1 MGGRAHG
8 YKEITMNTNTNNNTV
23 NNNNESLD
31 LNMEDLFV
39 DGDKLQ
45 DAEKDIEEKTNEI
58 LMTYNRFLYSENP
71 DTIAELVV
79 NVFELAQ
86 SIDPQNIFYEATEDR
101 IKWSTQA
108 LSANMS
114 QFVLVE
120 GLLTHRFKAGLLVNV
135 FENEMGTTVKVLP
148 ANSDILKGT
157 AYLGGLKD
165 MKQVN
170 HIVENVIQVA
180 NIPTE
185 GPNSQMT
192 VVQEPLNPAMPQMT
206 GYCIV
211 LFGLEP
217 QQMSNLKRASKV
229 KKASEKMSKF
239 VSNASTAG
247 YATTKAALDGIVTPG
262 MDLATKM
269 GGLVI
274 GSVAT
279 GAAKSGMTFV
289 GELTG
294 ALVQADLPHCE
305 QLNTI
310 KSNCAKLAMQ
320 YGRGNK
326 NDSFSFEF

>member
-1 MGGRAHG
+1 M
-8 YKEITMNTNTNNNTV
+8 
-23 NNNNESLD
+23 SLD
-31 LNMEDLFV
+31 LNMDNMFV
-39 DGDKLQ
+39 SGDELEQ
-45 DAEKDIEEKTNEI
+45 AEQANEEQVLEQ
-58 LMTYNRFLYSENP
+58 YDRFLYCEDPN
-71 DTIAELVV
+71 TIAELAT
-79 NVFELAQ
+79 NVFGFAQ
-86 SIDPQNIFYEATEDR
+86 SVDPNNAFFETSDNY
-101 IKWSTQA
+101 IKWSLKA
-108 LSANMS
+108 MSNNMK

-120 GLLTHRFKAGLLVNV
+120 GLLSHRMKAGLLANV
-135 FENEMGTTVKVLP
+135 YEDENNATFKVMLSN
-148 ANSDILKGT
+148 ADVLKGT
-157 AYLGGLKD
+157 AFLGKLKD

-170 HIVENVIQVA
+170 HIIENVIKVA
-180 NIPTE
+180 NIPVE
-185 GPNSQMT
+185 GPNSQIT
-192 VVQEPLNPAMPQMT
+192 VVQEPINPNMPNML

-211 LFGLEP
+211 LFNLEP

-229 KKASEKMSKF
+229 KKASDKMSKF

-310 KSNCAKLAMQ
+310 KSNCAKLALQ

>member
-1 MGGRAHG
+1 M
-8 YKEITMNTNTNNNTV
+8 
-23 NNNNESLD
+23 SLD
-31 LNMEDLFV
+31 LNMDNMFV
-39 DGDKLQ
+39 SGDELEQ
-45 DAEKDIEEKTNEI
+45 AEQANEEQVLEQ
-58 LMTYNRFLYSENP
+58 YDRFLYSEDPN
-71 DTIAELVV
+71 TIAELAT
-79 NVFELAQ
+79 NVFGFAQ
-86 SIDPQNIFYEATEDR
+86 SVDPNNAFFETSDNY
-101 IKWSTQA
+101 IKWSLKA
-108 LSANMS
+108 MSNNMT

-120 GLLTHRFKAGLLVNV
+120 GLLSHRMKAGLLANV
-135 FENEMGTTVKVLP
+135 YADENNATFKVMLS
-148 ANSDILKGT
+148 NSDVLKGT
-157 AYLGGLKD
+157 AFLGKLKD

-170 HIVENVIQVA
+170 HITENVIKVA

-185 GPNSQMT
+185 GPNAQMT
-192 VVQEPLNPAMPQMT
+192 VVQEPINPNMPNML

-211 LFGLEP
+211 LFNLEP

-229 KKASEKMSKF
+229 KKASDKMSKF

-294 ALVQADLPHCE
+294 SLVQADLPHCE

-310 KSNCAKLAMQ
+310 KSNCAKLALQ
-320 YGRGNK
+320 YGKGNR

>member
-1 MGGRAHG
+1 M
-8 YKEITMNTNTNNNTV
+8 
-23 NNNNESLD
+23 SLD
-31 LNMEDLFV
+31 LNMDNMFV
-39 DGDKLQ
+39 SGDELEQ
-45 DAEKDIEEKTNEI
+45 AEQANEEQVLEQ
-58 LMTYNRFLYSENP
+58 YDRFLYSEDPN
-71 DTIAELVV
+71 TIAEIAT
-79 NVFELAQ
+79 NVFGFAQ
-86 SIDPQNIFYEATEDR
+86 SVDPNNAFFETSDNY
-101 IKWSTQA
+101 IKWSLKA
-108 LSANMS
+108 MSNNMT

-120 GLLTHRFKAGLLVNV
+120 GLLSHRMKAGLLANV
-135 FENEMGTTVKVLP
+135 YADENNATFKVMLSN
-148 ANSDILKGT
+148 ADVLKGT
-157 AYLGGLKD
+157 AFLGKLKD

-170 HIVENVIQVA
+170 HITENVIKVA
-180 NIPTE
+180 NIPVE
-185 GPNSQMT
+185 GPNAQMT
-192 VVQEPLNPAMPQMT
+192 VVQEPINPNMPNML

-211 LFGLEP
+211 LFNLEP

-229 KKASEKMSKF
+229 KKASDKMSKF

-294 ALVQADLPHCE
+294 ALVAADLPHCE
-305 QLNTI
+305 QLNVI

-320 YGRGNK
+320 YGKGNK

>member
-1 MGGRAHG
+1 M
-8 YKEITMNTNTNNNTV
+8 
-23 NNNNESLD
+23 SLD
-31 LNMEDLFV
+31 LNMDNMFV
-39 DGDKLQ
+39 DGDQLEQ
-45 DAEKDIEEKTNEI
+45 AEQANEEQVLEQ
-58 LMTYNRFLYSENP
+58 YDRFLYSEDPN
-71 DTIAELVV
+71 TIAELAT
-79 NVFELAQ
+79 NVFGFAQ
-86 SIDPQNIFYEATEDR
+86 SVDPNNAFFETSDNY
-101 IKWSTQA
+101 IKWSLKA
-108 LSANMS
+108 MSNNMT

-120 GLLTHRFKAGLLVNV
+120 GLLSHRMKAGLLANV
-135 FENEMGTTVKVLP
+135 YEDENNATFKVMLS
-148 ANSDILKGT
+148 NSDVLKGT
-157 AYLGGLKD
+157 AFLGKLKD

-170 HIVENVIQVA
+170 HIIENVIKVA
-180 NIPTE
+180 NIPVE
-185 GPNSQMT
+185 GPNAQIT
-192 VVQEPLNPAMPQMT
+192 VVQEPINPNMPNML

-211 LFGLEP
+211 LFNLEP

-229 KKASEKMSKF
+229 KKASDKMSKF

>member
-1 MGGRAHG
+1 M
-8 YKEITMNTNTNNNTV
+8 
-23 NNNNESLD
+23 SLD
-31 LNMEDLFV
+31 LNMDNMFV
-39 DGDKLQ
+39 SGDELEQ
-45 DAEKDIEEKTNEI
+45 AEQANEEQVLEQ
-58 LMTYNRFLYSENP
+58 YDRFLYCEDPN
-71 DTIAELVV
+71 TIAELAT
-79 NVFELAQ
+79 NVFGFAQ
-86 SIDPQNIFYEATEDR
+86 SVDPNNAFFETSDNY
-101 IKWSTQA
+101 IKWSLKA
-108 LSANMS
+108 MSNNMR

-120 GLLTHRFKAGLLVNV
+120 GLLSHRMKAGLLTNV
-135 FENEMGTTVKVLP
+135 FTDENNATFKVMP
-148 ANSDILKGT
+148 NNSDILKGT
-157 AYLGGLKD
+157 AFLGKLKD

-170 HIVENVIQVA
+170 HIIENVIKVA
-180 NIPTE
+180 NIPVE
-185 GPNSQMT
+185 GPNAQIT
-192 VVQEPLNPAMPQMT
+192 VVQEPINPNMPNML

-211 LFGLEP
+211 LFNLEP

-229 KKASEKMSKF
+229 KKASDKMSKF

-294 ALVQADLPHCE
+294 ALAAADLPHCE
-305 QLNTI
+305 QLNVI

-320 YGRGNK
+320 YGKGNK

>member
-1 MGGRAHG
+1 M
-8 YKEITMNTNTNNNTV
+8 
-23 NNNNESLD
+23 SLD
-31 LNMEDLFV
+31 LNMDNMFV
-39 DGDKLQ
+39 SGDELEQ
-45 DAEKDIEEKTNEI
+45 AEQANEEQVLEQ
-58 LMTYNRFLYSENP
+58 YDRFLYCEDPN
-71 DTIAELVV
+71 TIAELAT
-79 NVFELAQ
+79 NVFGFAQ
-86 SIDPQNIFYEATEDR
+86 SVDPNNAFFETSDNY
-101 IKWSTQA
+101 IKWSLKA
-108 LSANMS
+108 MSNNMN

-120 GLLTHRFKAGLLVNV
+120 GLLSHRMKAGLLANV
-135 FENEMGTTVKVLP
+135 YEDENNATFKVMLSN
-148 ANSDILKGT
+148 ADVLKGT
-157 AYLGGLKD
+157 AFLGKLKD

-170 HIVENVIQVA
+170 HIIENVIKVA
-180 NIPTE
+180 NIPVE
-185 GPNSQMT
+185 GPNSQIT
-192 VVQEPLNPAMPQMT
+192 VVQEPINPNMPNML

-211 LFGLEP
+211 LFNLEP

-229 KKASEKMSKF
+229 KKASDPMSKF

-310 KSNCAKLAMQ
+310 KSNCAKLALQ

>member
-1 MGGRAHG
+1 M
-8 YKEITMNTNTNNNTV
+8 
-23 NNNNESLD
+23 SLD
-31 LNMEDLFV
+31 LNMDNMFV
-39 DGDKLQ
+39 SGDELEQ
-45 DAEKDIEEKTNEI
+45 AEQANEEQVLEQ
-58 LMTYNRFLYSENP
+58 YDRFLYCEDPN
-71 DTIAELVV
+71 TIAELAT
-79 NVFELAQ
+79 NVFGFAQ
-86 SIDPQNIFYEATEDR
+86 SVDPNNAFFETSDNY
-101 IKWSTQA
+101 IKWSLKA
-108 LSANMS
+108 MSNNMN

-120 GLLTHRFKAGLLVNV
+120 GLLSHRMKAGLLANV
-135 FENEMGTTVKVLP
+135 YEDENNATFKVMLSN
-148 ANSDILKGT
+148 ADVLKGT
-157 AYLGGLKD
+157 AFLGKLKD

-170 HIVENVIQVA
+170 HIIENVIKVA
-180 NIPTE
+180 NIPVE
-185 GPNSQMT
+185 GPNSQIT
-192 VVQEPLNPAMPQMT
+192 VVQEPINPNMPNML

-211 LFGLEP
+211 LFNLEP

-229 KKASEKMSKF
+229 KKASDKMSKF

-305 QLNTI
+305 QLNVI
-310 KSNCAKLAMQ
+310 KSNCAKLALQ

>member
-1 MGGRAHG
+1 M
-8 YKEITMNTNTNNNTV
+8 
-23 NNNNESLD
+23 SLD
-31 LNMEDLFV
+31 LNMDNMFV
-39 DGDKLQ
+39 SGDELEQ
-45 DAEKDIEEKTNEI
+45 AEQANEEQVLEQ
-58 LMTYNRFLYSENP
+58 YDRFLYSEDPN
-71 DTIAELVV
+71 TIAELAT
-79 NVFELAQ
+79 NVFGFAQ
-86 SIDPQNIFYEATEDR
+86 SVDPNNAFFETSDNY
-101 IKWSTQA
+101 IKWSLKA
-108 LSANMS
+108 MSNNMT

-120 GLLTHRFKAGLLVNV
+120 GLLSHRMKAGLLANV
-135 FENEMGTTVKVLP
+135 FADENNATFKVMLSN
-148 ANSDILKGT
+148 ADVLKGT
-157 AYLGGLKD
+157 AFLGKLKD

-170 HIVENVIQVA
+170 HIIENVIKVA
-180 NIPTE
+180 NIPVE
-185 GPNSQMT
+185 GPNSQIT
-192 VVQEPLNPAMPQMT
+192 VVQEPINPNMPNML

-211 LFGLEP
+211 LFNLEP

-229 KKASEKMSKF
+229 KKASDKMSKF

-262 MDLATKM
+262 MELATKM
-269 GGLVI
+269 GGLVV

>member
-1 MGGRAHG
+1 MS
-8 YKEITMNTNTNNNTV
+8 NN
-23 NNNNESLD
+23 
-31 LNMEDLFV
+31 
-39 DGDKLQ
+39 
-45 DAEKDIEEKTNEI
+45 
-58 LMTYNRFLYSENP
+58 MT
-71 DTIAELVV
+71 
-79 NVFELAQ
+79 
-86 SIDPQNIFYEATEDR
+86 
-101 IKWSTQA
+101 
-108 LSANMS
+108 

-120 GLLTHRFKAGLLVNV
+120 GLLSHRMKAGLLANV
-135 FENEMGTTVKVLP
+135 FADENNATFKVMLS
-148 ANSDILKGT
+148 NSDILKGT
-157 AYLGGLKD
+157 AFLGKLKD

-170 HIVENVIQVA
+170 HIIENVIKVA
-180 NIPTE
+180 NIPVE
-185 GPNSQMT
+185 GPNAQMT
-192 VVQEPLNPAMPQMT
+192 VVQEPINPNMPNML

-229 KKASEKMSKF
+229 KKASDKMSKF

-279 GAAKSGMTFV
+279 SAAKSGMTFV

>member
-1 MGGRAHG
+1 M
-8 YKEITMNTNTNNNTV
+8 
-23 NNNNESLD
+23 SLD
-31 LNMEDLFV
+31 LNMDNMFV
-39 DGDKLQ
+39 SGDELEQ
-45 DAEKDIEEKTNEI
+45 AEQANEEQVLEQ
-58 LMTYNRFLYSENP
+58 YDRFLYCEDPN
-71 DTIAELVV
+71 TIAELAT
-79 NVFELAQ
+79 NVFGFAQ
-86 SIDPQNIFYEATEDR
+86 SVDPNNAFFETSDNY
-101 IKWSTQA
+101 IKWSLKA
-108 LSANMS
+108 MSNNMK

-120 GLLTHRFKAGLLVNV
+120 GLLSHRMKAGLLANV
-135 FENEMGTTVKVLP
+135 YEDENNATFKVMLSN
-148 ANSDILKGT
+148 ADVLKGT
-157 AYLGGLKD
+157 AFLGKLKD

-170 HIVENVIQVA
+170 HIIENVIKVA
-180 NIPTE
+180 NIPVE
-185 GPNSQMT
+185 GPNSQIT
-192 VVQEPLNPAMPQMT
+192 VVQEPINPNMPNML

-211 LFGLEP
+211 LFNLEP

-229 KKASEKMSKF
+229 KKASDKMSKF

-247 YATTKAALDGIVTPG
+247 YATTKAALDGIVTPS

-305 QLNTI
+305 QLNVI

-320 YGRGNK
+320 YGKGNK

>member
-8 YKEITMNTNTNNNTV
+8 YKEINMNNNTV

-31 LNMEDLFV
+31 LNMENLFV

-71 DTIAELVV
+71 DTIAELIM

-135 FENEMGTTVKVLP
+135 FENEMGATVKVLP

-206 GYCIV
+206 GFCIV

-229 KKASEKMSKF
+229 KKASDKMSKF

-310 KSNCAKLAMQ
+310 KSNCAKLALQ

>member
-1 MGGRAHG
+1 M
-8 YKEITMNTNTNNNTV
+8 
-23 NNNNESLD
+23 SLD
-31 LNMEDLFV
+31 LNMDNMFVSGDDLE
-39 DGDKLQ
+39 Q
-45 DAEKDIEEKTNEI
+45 AEQANEEQVLEQ
-58 LMTYNRFLYSENP
+58 YDRFLYSEDPN
-71 DTIAELVV
+71 TIAELAT
-79 NVFELAQ
+79 NVFGFAQ
-86 SIDPQNIFYEATEDR
+86 SVDPNNAFFETSDNY
-101 IKWSTQA
+101 IKWSLKA
-108 LSANMS
+108 MSNNMT

-120 GLLTHRFKAGLLVNV
+120 GLLSHRMKAGLLANV
-135 FENEMGTTVKVLP
+135 YADENNATFKVMLSN
-148 ANSDILKGT
+148 ADVLKGT
-157 AYLGGLKD
+157 AFLGKLKD

-170 HIVENVIQVA
+170 HIIENVIKVA
-180 NIPTE
+180 NIPVE
-185 GPNSQMT
+185 GPNSQIT
-192 VVQEPLNPAMPQMT
+192 VVQEPINPNMPNML

-211 LFGLEP
+211 LFNLEP

-229 KKASEKMSKF
+229 KKASDKMSKF

-262 MDLATKM
+262 MELATKM
-269 GGLVI
+269 GGLVV

>member
-1 MGGRAHG
+1 M
-8 YKEITMNTNTNNNTV
+8 
-23 NNNNESLD
+23 SLD
-31 LNMEDLFV
+31 LNMDNMFV
-39 DGDKLQ
+39 SGDELEQ
-45 DAEKDIEEKTNEI
+45 AEQANEEQVLEQ
-58 LMTYNRFLYSENP
+58 YDRFLYCEDPN
-71 DTIAELVV
+71 TIAELAT
-79 NVFELAQ
+79 NVFGFAQ
-86 SIDPQNIFYEATEDR
+86 SVDPNNAFFETSDNY
-101 IKWSTQA
+101 IKWSLKA
-108 LSANMS
+108 MSNNMN

-120 GLLTHRFKAGLLVNV
+120 GLLSHRMKAGLLANV
-135 FENEMGTTVKVLP
+135 YADENNATFKVMLSN
-148 ANSDILKGT
+148 ADVLKGT
-157 AYLGGLKD
+157 AFLGKLKD

-170 HIVENVIQVA
+170 HIIENVIKVA
-180 NIPTE
+180 NIPVE
-185 GPNSQMT
+185 GPNSQIT
-192 VVQEPLNPAMPQMT
+192 VVQEPINPNMPNML

-211 LFGLEP
+211 LFNLEP

-229 KKASEKMSKF
+229 KKASDKMSKF

-247 YATTKAALDGIVTPG
+247 YATTKAALDGIVTPS

-310 KSNCAKLAMQ
+310 KSNCAKLALQ

>member
-1 MGGRAHG
+1 M
-8 YKEITMNTNTNNNTV
+8 
-23 NNNNESLD
+23 SLD
-31 LNMEDLFV
+31 LNMDNMFV
-39 DGDKLQ
+39 SGDELEQ
-45 DAEKDIEEKTNEI
+45 AEQANEEQVLEQ
-58 LMTYNRFLYSENP
+58 YDRFLYCEDPN
-71 DTIAELVV
+71 TIAEIAT
-79 NVFELAQ
+79 NVFGFAQ
-86 SIDPQNIFYEATEDR
+86 SVDPNNAFFETSDNY
-101 IKWSTQA
+101 IKWSLKA
-108 LSANMS
+108 MSNNMT

-120 GLLTHRFKAGLLVNV
+120 GLLSHRMKAGLLANV
-135 FENEMGTTVKVLP
+135 FADENNATFKVMLSN
-148 ANSDILKGT
+148 ADVLKGT
-157 AYLGGLKD
+157 AFLGKLKD

-170 HIVENVIQVA
+170 HIIENVIKVA
-180 NIPTE
+180 NIPVE
-185 GPNSQMT
+185 GPNAQIT
-192 VVQEPLNPAMPQMT
+192 VVQEPINPNMPNML

-211 LFGLEP
+211 LFNLEP

-229 KKASEKMSKF
+229 KKASDKMSKF

-305 QLNTI
+305 QLNVI
-310 KSNCAKLAMQ
+310 KSNCAKLALQ

>member
-1 MGGRAHG
+1 M
-8 YKEITMNTNTNNNTV
+8 
-23 NNNNESLD
+23 SLD
-31 LNMEDLFV
+31 LNMDNMFV
-39 DGDKLQ
+39 SGDELEQ
-45 DAEKDIEEKTNEI
+45 AEQANEEQVLEQ
-58 LMTYNRFLYSENP
+58 YDRFLYCEDPN
-71 DTIAELVV
+71 TIAELAT
-79 NVFELAQ
+79 NVFGFAQ
-86 SIDPQNIFYEATEDR
+86 SIDPNNAFFETSDNY
-101 IKWSTQA
+101 IKWSLKA
-108 LSANMS
+108 MSNNMN

-120 GLLTHRFKAGLLVNV
+120 GLLSHRMKAGLLANV
-135 FENEMGTTVKVLP
+135 YADENNATFKVMLSN
-148 ANSDILKGT
+148 ADVLKGT
-157 AYLGGLKD
+157 AFLGKLKD

-170 HIVENVIQVA
+170 HIIENVIKVA
-180 NIPTE
+180 NIPVE
-185 GPNSQMT
+185 GPNSQIT
-192 VVQEPLNPAMPQMT
+192 VVQEPINPNMPNML

-211 LFGLEP
+211 LFNLEP

-229 KKASEKMSKF
+229 KKASDKMSKF

-310 KSNCAKLAMQ
+310 KSNCAKLALQ

>member
-1 MGGRAHG
+1 M
-8 YKEITMNTNTNNNTV
+8 
-23 NNNNESLD
+23 SLD
-31 LNMEDLFV
+31 LNMDNMFVSGDDLE
-39 DGDKLQ
+39 Q
-45 DAEKDIEEKTNEI
+45 AEQANEEQVLEQ
-58 LMTYNRFLYSENP
+58 YDRFLYSEDPN
-71 DTIAELVV
+71 TIAELAT
-79 NVFELAQ
+79 NVFGFAQ
-86 SIDPQNIFYEATEDR
+86 SVDPNNAFFETSDNY
-101 IKWSTQA
+101 IKWSLKA
-108 LSANMS
+108 MSNNMT

-120 GLLTHRFKAGLLVNV
+120 GLLSHRMKAGLLANV
-135 FENEMGTTVKVLP
+135 YADENNATFKVMLSN
-148 ANSDILKGT
+148 ADVLKGT
-157 AYLGGLKD
+157 AFLGKLKD

-170 HIVENVIQVA
+170 HITENVIKVA
-180 NIPTE
+180 NIPVE

-192 VVQEPLNPAMPQMT
+192 VVQEPINPNMPNML

-211 LFGLEP
+211 LFNLEP

-229 KKASEKMSKF
+229 KKASDKMSKF

-310 KSNCAKLAMQ
+310 KSNCAKLALQ

>member
-1 MGGRAHG
+1 M
-8 YKEITMNTNTNNNTV
+8 
-23 NNNNESLD
+23 SLD
-31 LNMEDLFV
+31 LNMDNMFV
-39 DGDKLQ
+39 SGDELEQ
-45 DAEKDIEEKTNEI
+45 AEQANEEQVLEQ
-58 LMTYNRFLYSENP
+58 YDRFLYCEDPN
-71 DTIAELVV
+71 TIAELAT
-79 NVFELAQ
+79 NVFGFAQ
-86 SIDPQNIFYEATEDR
+86 SVDPNNAFFETSDNY
-101 IKWSTQA
+101 IKWSLKA
-108 LSANMS
+108 MSNNMK

-120 GLLTHRFKAGLLVNV
+120 GLLSHRMKAGLLANV
-135 FENEMGTTVKVLP
+135 YEDENNATFKVMLSN
-148 ANSDILKGT
+148 ADVLKGT
-157 AYLGGLKD
+157 AFLGKLKD

-170 HIVENVIQVA
+170 HIIENVIKVA
-180 NIPTE
+180 NIPVE
-185 GPNSQMT
+185 GPNAQIT
-192 VVQEPLNPAMPQMT
+192 VVQEPINPNMPNML

-211 LFGLEP
+211 LFNLEP

-229 KKASEKMSKF
+229 KKASDKMSKF

-310 KSNCAKLAMQ
+310 KSNCAKLALQ
-320 YGRGNK
+320 YGKGNK

>member
-1 MGGRAHG
+1 M
-8 YKEITMNTNTNNNTV
+8 
-23 NNNNESLD
+23 SLD
-31 LNMEDLFV
+31 LNMDNMFV
-39 DGDKLQ
+39 SGDELEQ
-45 DAEKDIEEKTNEI
+45 AEQANEEQVLEQ
-58 LMTYNRFLYSENP
+58 YDRFLYCEDPN
-71 DTIAELVV
+71 TIAELAT
-79 NVFELAQ
+79 NVFGFAQ
-86 SIDPQNIFYEATEDR
+86 SVDPNNAFFETSDNY
-101 IKWSTQA
+101 IKWSLKA
-108 LSANMS
+108 MSNNMT

-120 GLLTHRFKAGLLVNV
+120 GLLSHRMKAGLLANV
-135 FENEMGTTVKVLP
+135 YEDENNATFKVMLSN
-148 ANSDILKGT
+148 ADVLKGT
-157 AYLGGLKD
+157 AFLGKLKD

-170 HIVENVIQVA
+170 HIIENVIKVA
-180 NIPTE
+180 NIPVE
-185 GPNSQMT
+185 GPNSQIT
-192 VVQEPLNPAMPQMT
+192 VVQEPINPNMPNML

-211 LFGLEP
+211 LFNLEP

-229 KKASEKMSKF
+229 KKASDKMSKF

-310 KSNCAKLAMQ
+310 KSNCAKLALQ

>member
-1 MGGRAHG
+1 M
-8 YKEITMNTNTNNNTV
+8 
-23 NNNNESLD
+23 SLD
-31 LNMEDLFV
+31 LNMDSMFV
-39 DGDKLQ
+39 DGDQLEQ
-45 DAEKDIEEKTNEI
+45 AEQANEEQVLEQ
-58 LMTYNRFLYSENP
+58 YDRFLYCEDPN
-71 DTIAELVV
+71 TIAELAT
-79 NVFELAQ
+79 NVFGFAQ
-86 SIDPQNIFYEATEDR
+86 SVDPNNAFFETSDNY
-101 IKWSTQA
+101 IKWSLKA
-108 LSANMS
+108 MSNNMT

-120 GLLTHRFKAGLLVNV
+120 GLLSHRMKAGLLANV
-135 FENEMGTTVKVLP
+135 FADENNATFKVMLSN
-148 ANSDILKGT
+148 ADVLKGT
-157 AYLGGLKD
+157 AFLGKLKD

-170 HIVENVIQVA
+170 HIIENVIKVA
-180 NIPTE
+180 NIPVE
-185 GPNSQMT
+185 GPNSQIT
-192 VVQEPLNPAMPQMT
+192 VVQEPINPNMPNML

-211 LFGLEP
+211 LFNLEP

-229 KKASEKMSKF
+229 KKASDKMSKF

-305 QLNTI
+305 QLNVI

-320 YGRGNK
+320 YGKGNK

>member
-1 MGGRAHG
+1 M
-8 YKEITMNTNTNNNTV
+8 
-23 NNNNESLD
+23 SLD
-31 LNMEDLFV
+31 LNMDSMFV
-39 DGDKLQ
+39 DGDQLEQ
-45 DAEKDIEEKTNEI
+45 AEQANEEQVLEQ
-58 LMTYNRFLYSENP
+58 YDRFLYCEDPN
-71 DTIAELVV
+71 TIAELAT
-79 NVFELAQ
+79 NVFGFAQ
-86 SIDPQNIFYEATEDR
+86 SVDPNNAFFETSDNY
-101 IKWSTQA
+101 IKWSLKA
-108 LSANMS
+108 MSNNMR

-120 GLLTHRFKAGLLVNV
+120 GLLSHRMKAGLLTNV
-135 FENEMGTTVKVLP
+135 YEDENNATFKVMLSN
-148 ANSDILKGT
+148 ADVLKGT
-157 AYLGGLKD
+157 AFLGKLKD

-170 HIVENVIQVA
+170 HIIENVIKVA
-180 NIPTE
+180 NIPVE
-185 GPNSQMT
+185 GPNAQMT
-192 VVQEPLNPAMPQMT
+192 VVQEPINPNMPNML

-211 LFGLEP
+211 LFNLEP

-229 KKASEKMSKF
+229 KKASDKMSKF

-310 KSNCAKLAMQ
+310 KSNCAKLALQ
-320 YGRGNK
+320 YGKGNR

>member
-1 MGGRAHG
+1 M
-8 YKEITMNTNTNNNTV
+8 
-23 NNNNESLD
+23 SLD
-31 LNMEDLFV
+31 LNMDNMFV
-39 DGDKLQ
+39 SGDELEQ
-45 DAEKDIEEKTNEI
+45 AEQANEEQVLEQ
-58 LMTYNRFLYSENP
+58 YDRFLYSEDPN
-71 DTIAELVV
+71 TIAELAT
-79 NVFELAQ
+79 NVFGFAQ
-86 SIDPQNIFYEATEDR
+86 SVDPNNAFFETSDNY
-101 IKWSTQA
+101 IKWSLKA
-108 LSANMS
+108 MSNNMT

-120 GLLTHRFKAGLLVNV
+120 GLLSHRMKAGLLANV
-135 FENEMGTTVKVLP
+135 YEDENNATFKVMP
-148 ANSDILKGT
+148 NNSDVLKGT
-157 AYLGGLKD
+157 AFLGKLKD

-170 HIVENVIQVA
+170 HIVENVIKVA
-180 NIPTE
+180 NIPVE
-185 GPNSQMT
+185 GPNAQMT
-192 VVQEPLNPAMPQMT
+192 VVQEPMNPNMPNML

-211 LFGLEP
+211 LFNLEP

-229 KKASEKMSKF
+229 KKASDKMSKF

-305 QLNTI
+305 QLNVI

-320 YGRGNK
+320 YGKGNK

>member
-1 MGGRAHG
+1 M
-8 YKEITMNTNTNNNTV
+8 
-23 NNNNESLD
+23 SLD
-31 LNMEDLFV
+31 LNMDNMFVSGDDLE
-39 DGDKLQ
+39 Q
-45 DAEKDIEEKTNEI
+45 AEQANEEQVLEQ
-58 LMTYNRFLYSENP
+58 YDRFLYCEDPN
-71 DTIAELVV
+71 TIAEIAT
-79 NVFELAQ
+79 NVFGFAQ
-86 SIDPQNIFYEATEDR
+86 SVDPNNAFFETSDNY
-101 IKWSTQA
+101 IKWSLKA
-108 LSANMS
+108 MSNNMT

-120 GLLTHRFKAGLLVNV
+120 GLLSHRMKAGLLANV
-135 FENEMGTTVKVLP
+135 FADENNATFKVMLSN
-148 ANSDILKGT
+148 ADVLKGT
-157 AYLGGLKD
+157 AFLGKLKD

-170 HIVENVIQVA
+170 HIIESVIKVA
-180 NIPTE
+180 NIPVE
-185 GPNSQMT
+185 GPNAQMT
-192 VVQEPLNPAMPQMT
+192 VVQEPMNPNMPNML

-211 LFGLEP
+211 LFNLEP

-229 KKASEKMSKF
+229 KKASDKMSKF

-305 QLNTI
+305 QLNVI

-320 YGRGNK
+320 YGKGNK

>member
-1 MGGRAHG
+1 M
-8 YKEITMNTNTNNNTV
+8 
-23 NNNNESLD
+23 SLD
-31 LNMEDLFV
+31 LNMDNMFVSGDDLE
-39 DGDKLQ
+39 Q
-45 DAEKDIEEKTNEI
+45 AEQANEEQVLEQ
-58 LMTYNRFLYSENP
+58 YDRFLYSEDPN
-71 DTIAELVV
+71 TIAELAT
-79 NVFELAQ
+79 NVFGFAQ
-86 SIDPQNIFYEATEDR
+86 SVDPNNAFFETSDNY
-101 IKWSTQA
+101 IKWSLKA
-108 LSANMS
+108 MSNNMT

-120 GLLTHRFKAGLLVNV
+120 GLLSHRMKAGLLANV
-135 FENEMGTTVKVLP
+135 FADENNATFKVMLSN
-148 ANSDILKGT
+148 ADVLKGT
-157 AYLGGLKD
+157 AFLGKLKD

-170 HIVENVIQVA
+170 HIIENVIKVA
-180 NIPTE
+180 NIPVE
-185 GPNSQMT
+185 GPNSQIT
-192 VVQEPLNPAMPQMT
+192 VVQEPINPNMPNML

-211 LFGLEP
+211 LFNLEP

-229 KKASEKMSKF
+229 KKASDKMSKF

-310 KSNCAKLAMQ
+310 KSNCAKLALQ